1 MVYKILKCPRIL
13 ASLMMI
19 VSMGGNTSDVY
30 ANKAKSVPEAPKVVK
45 AKVRD
50 VKRAD
55 KPKSAKANVGE
66 VKLEDK
72 PKRESST
79 DVLPVQDKKL
89 SIGWFNLEPYYSII
103 KSEGGFEKLTGLDAE
118 LVKAIAKAAGYSAE
132 YTFIQWGT
140 QIQNLKEGKQHMAA
154 AATFT
159 EERSRFVY
167 FSDPYRKEE
176 NSFYARKGYGSKFSF
191 SPGDMK
197 GFVESLKANKA
208 KIAMLE
214 GMVFASAEINE
225 FVAAPEN
232 RQYFVFTKNV
242 YESIHLLL
250 KGGVDGFLDD
260 RIVSS
265 TAIWKTKNSDK
276 IEEVYLGIGVP
287 IHLMLS
293 KKSVPESVLK
303 DINEAIKS
311 IKLDGTYSRVVSEY
325 LFPVLILQTIER
337 PWFFFLEAFAIMA
350 LVISGLMIAYREKF
364 NLYGTMMIAF
374 VSMSGGIIRDV
385 LVNRPKLG
393 LMLSP
398 IYAIGIL
405 ISVVVGFVLV
415 WTYQLL
421 FRRTVTNETVSE
433 KKWHQKHREKVVD
446 WLVELLDAFGLAAY
460 TVTGVIVAL
469 ISQLDP
475 LWLWGPIM
483 AVLTTTGGGIMRDVI
498 RGRKDIPTLKSD
510 FYGEI
515 AIIWGLV
522 LSLAL
527 TWNAEMM
534 SPETMF
540 NWIIFVVAGNFIM
553 RIVVKLTKFKGLPF
567 NLKGLE

>member
-1 MVYKILKCPRIL
+1 MNYKSRDYLKIIACL
-13 ASLMMI
+13 GLMMGLSI
-19 VSMGGNTSDVY
+19 SDVT
-30 ANKAKSVPEAPKVVK
+30 ASQTAATVEAKVDDAPKEK
-45 AKVRD
+45 MQQ
-50 VKRAD
+50 
-55 KPKSAKANVGE
+55 GGG
-66 VKLEDK
+66 
-72 PKRESST
+72 
-79 DVLPVQDKKL
+79 LPIVDKKL
-89 SIGWFNLEPYYSII
+89 SIGWFNLDPYYSLV
-103 KSEGGFEKLTGLDAE
+103 KSEGGLERLTGLDAE
-118 LVKAIAKAAGYSAE
+118 LVKAIAKAAGYNADYS
-132 YTFIQWGT
+132 FIQWGT
-140 QIQNLKEGKQHMAA
+140 QIQNLKEGKQHFAA

-159 EERSRFVY
+159 EERSKFVY

-176 NSFYARKGYGSKFSF
+176 NSFYTRKGFGSKFSF
-191 SPGDMK
+191 SSGDMK
-197 GFVESLKANKA
+197 GFVESLKQSKG
-208 KIAMLE
+208 KIALLE
-214 GMVFASAEINE
+214 GMVFASPEINK
-225 FVAAPEN
+225 FIADPEN
-232 RQYFVFTKNV
+232 KQHFVFTKNV
-242 YESIHLLL
+242 YESIDLLL
-250 KGGVDGFLDD
+250 RGGVDGFLDD

-287 IHLMLS
+287 IHLMFS
-293 KKSVPESVLK
+293 KKSVPESVMK
-303 DINEAIKS
+303 EVNAAIQSIKS
-311 IKLDGTYSRVVSEY
+311 DGTYSRVVSEY

-350 LVISGLMIAYREKF
+350 LVISGLLIAYREKF

-374 VSMSGGIIRDV
+374 VSMSGGIIRDIM
-385 LVNRPKLG
+385 VNRPKLG
-393 LMLSP
+393 IMLSP

-405 ISVVVGFVLV
+405 ASVIIGFILV

-421 FRRTVTNETVSE
+421 FKRTVVNETAAE
-433 KKWHQKHREKVVD
+433 KKWHQRHAAKITD
-446 WLVELLDAFGLAAY
+446 WIVELLDAFGLAAY

-483 AVLTTTGGGIMRDVI
+483 AVLTTTGGGIMRDIV
-498 RGRKDIPTLKSD
+498 RGQKDIPTLKSD

-540 NWIIFVVAGNFIM
+540 NWIIFVVAGNFIT
-553 RIVVKLTKFKGLPF
+553 RVVVKALGFKGLPF
-567 NLKGLE
+567 NLKGV

>member
-1 MVYKILKCPRIL
+1 MTHKTLKCSQVIT
-13 ASLMMI
+13 SLLMI
-19 VSMGGNTSDVY
+19 VSMSISTSETN
-30 ANKAKSVPEAPKVVK
+30 ANKGATATEVPKTV
-45 AKVRD
+45 
-50 VKRAD
+50 
-55 KPKSAKANVGE
+55 E
-66 VKLEDK
+66 VKVGAMATKDT
-72 PKRESST
+72 SGNGI
-79 DVLPVQDKKL
+79 LPIVDKKL
-89 SIGWFNLEPYYSII
+89 KIGWFNLEPYYSLS
-103 KSEGGFEKLTGLDAE
+103 KSEGGLEKLTGLDAE
-118 LVKAIAKAAGYSAE
+118 LVKVIARTAGYTADYS
-132 YTFIQWGT
+132 FIQWGT
-140 QIQNLKEGKQHMAA
+140 QIQNLKEGMQHMSG

-159 EERSRFVY
+159 EERSKFVY

-176 NSFYARKGYGSKFSF
+176 NSFYVRKGLGAKFSF
-191 SPGDMK
+191 SSGDME
-197 GFVESLKANKA
+197 GFVKSLKANKA

-214 GMVFASAEINE
+214 GMVFASPEINKFIAE
-225 FVAAPEN
+225 PEN
-232 RQYFVFTKNV
+232 SQYLVFTKNV
-242 YESIHLLL
+242 YESIDLLL
-250 KGGVDGFLDD
+250 KGSVDGFLDD

-303 DINEAIKS
+303 ELNNAIKS
-311 IKLDGTYSRVVSEY
+311 IKSDGTYSRVVSEY

-374 VSMSGGIIRDV
+374 VSMSGGIIRDIM
-385 LVNRPKLG
+385 VNRPRLG
-393 LMLSP
+393 IMLSP

-405 ISVVVGFVLV
+405 ASVVIGFILV

-421 FRRTVTNETVSE
+421 FKRKDVKETVSQH
-433 KKWHQKHREKVVD
+433 KWHQKHREKILD
-446 WLVELLDAFGLAAY
+446 WFVELLDAFGLAAY

-483 AVLTTTGGGIMRDVI
+483 AVLTTTGGGILRDVI

-540 NWIIFVVAGNFIM
+540 NWIIFVVAGNFTTRVI
-553 RIVVKLTKFKGLPF
+553 VKLTHFKGLPF
-567 NLKGLE
+567 NLRGLE

>member
-1 MVYKILKCPRIL
+1 MTYKILKCPRML
-13 ASLMMI
+13 TSLLMI
-19 VSMGGNTSDVY
+19 VSMSGNTSDIF
-30 ANKAKSVPEAPKVVK
+30 ANKATSAPEAPKAVE
-45 AKVRD
+45 AKVGD
-50 VKRAD
+50 VKPAD
-55 KPKSAKANVGE
+55 TPKGDLLK
-66 VKLEDK
+66 D
-72 PKRESST
+72 T
-79 DVLPVQDKKL
+79 LPIEGKKL
-89 SIGWFNLEPYYSII
+89 SIGWFDLDPYYNLT
-103 KSEGGFEKLTGLDAE
+103 KSEGGLEKLTGLDAE
-118 LVKAIAKAAGYSAE
+118 LIRAIARAAGYSAD
-132 YTFIQWGT
+132 YSFIQWGA
-140 QIQNLKEGKQHMAA
+140 QIQNLKEGKQHLAG

-159 EERSRFVY
+159 EERSKFVY

-176 NSFYARKGYGSKFSF
+176 NSFYAKKGYGSKFSF
-191 SPGDMK
+191 RPGDMK

-214 GMVFASAEINE
+214 GMVFASPEINKFIAE
-225 FVAAPEN
+225 PEN
-232 RQYFVFTKNV
+232 MKYFVFTKNV
-242 YESIHLLL
+242 YESVDLLL

-303 DINEAIKS
+303 EINDAIKS
-311 IKLDGTYSRVVSEY
+311 IKSDGTYSRVVSEY

-350 LVISGLMIAYREKF
+350 LVISGLMVAYREKF

-405 ISVVVGFVLV
+405 ISVLVGFVLV

-421 FRRTVTNETVSE
+421 FTRKVVNETQSE

-483 AVLTTTGGGIMRDVI
+483 AVLTTTGGGILRDVI

-540 NWIIFVVAGNFIM
+540 NWIIFVVAGNFVT
-553 RIVVKLTKFKGLPF
+553 RVIVKVTNFKGLPF
-567 NLKGLE
+567 NLKGLD